1 MFAFLSLT
9 TFRTLLWALIGLTP
23 HYGQKRATTIPNS
36 LQSGPSHVQYISDV
50 NLDAP
55 KVHPINRTSFNFW
68 YFDAVS
74 LDSNASFTIVFDTS
88 TGQAIAQPDN
98 NNIGSVIV
106 WALFPNGT
114 VFATDAFATET
125 VVTVEGQGS
134 SAVFNGTGASF
145 KEKPDLSRYE
155 VKLDAPKMGIEG
167 NVVFY
172 SVGSSFGHDC

>member
-1 MFAFLSLT
+1 MFAFPSLT
-9 TFRTLLWALIGLTP
+9 TLQTLLWALMGLTP
-23 HYGQKRATTIPNS
+23 HYGQKRAITIPNS
-36 LQSGPSHVQYISDV
+36 PQLGPSHVQYISDV

-55 KVHPINRTSFNFW
+55 QVHPINRTSFDFW

-74 LDSNASFTIVFDTS
+74 LDSNASFTIVFGTS

-98 NNIGSVIV
+98 DNVIV
-106 WALFPNGT
+106 WASFPNGT

-145 KEKPDLSRYE
+145 KGKPDLSRYE
-155 VKLDAPKMGIEG
+155 VRGRI
-167 NVVFY
+167 
-172 SVGSSFGHDC
+172 